1 MKIAG
6 IYSDRAFIKSDN
18 AVLSGGESF
27 YCPEGCENGG
37 VELRWGIAAK
47 INHVCKSV
55 PAKHAGRFY
64 EDICFAFD
72 FALKDKSNGAFAYAF
87 DYSFALGEW
96 KKKDDETLIGA
107 SISLNKGDENLD
119 CLDEA
124 LFELDGVI
132 ERISKTISLKVG
144 DVIFLPLDK
153 DAKSVE
159 MEKVFEVFAGDECL
173 ISCEIK

>member
-18 AVLSGGESF
+18 AVLSDGESF

-64 EDICFAFD
+64 EDVCFAFD
-72 FALKDKSNGAFAYAF
+72 FALEDKSSGAFADAF
-87 DYSFALGEW
+87 DYSFAIGGW

-107 SISLNKGDENLD
+107 SVSLNKGDETLD
-119 CLDEA
+119 CFDKA
-124 LFELDGVI
+124 LLELDMVI

-144 DVIFLPLDK
+144 DVVFLPLDTV
-153 DAKSVE
+153 AKRVE
-159 MEKVFEVFAGDECL
+159 IGKVFEVFVGDECL
-173 ISCEIK
+173 IGCEIK